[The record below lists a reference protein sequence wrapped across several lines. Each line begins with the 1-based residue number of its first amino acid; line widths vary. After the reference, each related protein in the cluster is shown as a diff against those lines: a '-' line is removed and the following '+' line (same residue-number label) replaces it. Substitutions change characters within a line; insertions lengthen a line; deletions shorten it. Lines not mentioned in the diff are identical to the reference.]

1 MSRKMAA
8 AVKVVGS
15 TLQDQPFGIGAE
27 IGAKAPM
34 IPITCEVDDRSTGR
48 KKTFHSMIATHPL
61 IVNQLAEIVCSQSVQ
76 NMHSTP
82 GDTTASVS
90 LDVKTEEFGTLR
102 RSNVVFSIAGIDQ
115 AVNDD
120 LDELL

>member
-34 IPITCEVDDRSTGR
+34 IPVTCEVDDRSTGR
-48 KKTFHSMIATHPL
+48 KRTFHSMIATHPL
-61 IVNQLAEIVCSQSVQ
+61 IVNQLAEIVCSQSVA
-76 NMHSTP
+76 NLHITP
-82 GDTTASVS
+82 VDTTASVP
-90 LDVKTEEFGTLR
+90 LDFKQDDVGTLH
-102 RSNVVFSIAGIDQ
+102 RSNVMYSIVGI
-115 AVNDD
+115 
-120 LDELL
+120 